1 MSKNATVLNPKI
13 DRRIRRTRDRLG
25 DALINLI
32 LQKPFETVT
41 VQEVLD
47 RAEVSRSTFYMHY
60 RNKEDLFLSD
70 VDEFWEGMAT
80 ALSRRGE
87 ASDRLAAVR
96 ELFGHIIEMP
106 HLSRAMAAS
115 ARMHDV
121 FELAEGHFARGIE
134 QRLATSSRACGISLE
149 CRAPVAHALAGSLV
163 SLLSWWI
170 RRGMRESPARMDEL
184 YHSMAWTGVN
194 SAINPGR
201 GSIRT
206 LSNK

>member
-1 MSKNATVLNPKI
+1 MSKNATVLKPNV

-47 RAEVSRSTFYMHY
+47 RAKVSRSTFYGHY

-80 ALSRRGE
+80 ALSRHGE
-87 ASDRLAAVR
+87 ASNRIAPVR

-115 ARMHDV
+115 GRMHDV

-149 CRAPVAHALAGSLV
+149 CRAPVAHALAGSLI